1 MDFVGNR
8 RVASSAALERKLRQD
23 IYSCTLREGDLL
35 ASENQLI
42 RKYKLSGYQIRKAVA
57 NLKKEGLL
65 RSVRG
70 SGTYVVSPEDRR
82 KSAHSAGESAG
93 RILFLSFESY
103 FSRDLFHSPGTYD
116 PIFRGLSHEFASSR
130 YDLVFGHVNDE
141 TSAPECLASREI
153 AGVIFLGEPTPEF
166 YRKHLRRFPCVGINN
181 YQISCEF
188 DRVRL
193 DDLARSYIA
202 AEYLASIGHRRIA
215 YFCDSIGSTQTDSRV
230 DGFRKAVR
238 ELGLD
243 PDPEL
248 EIVFRRIPQGES
260 DAPWSAFPDF
270 SSRLKP
276 LFTSANPPTAI
287 ICYDDPRLV
296 AIQFSLQKLGLSV
309 PGDVSLTGAFNGRQ
323 TWCENATSV
332 CDRME
337 DICVEA
343 ARLLLENIEREKTAA
358 GKTVLLQPYLVR
370 GQTTSPLKIR
380 EKK

>member
-8 RVASSAALERKLRQD
+8 RVASSVNLERKLRQE
-23 IYSCTLREGDLL
+23 IYSCTLKEGDLL

-42 RKYKLSGYQIRKAVA
+42 RKYKLSGYQIRKAIA

-65 RSVRG
+65 KSIRG
-70 SGTYVVSPEDRR
+70 SGTYVVSPEERR
-82 KSAHSAGESAG
+82 KTVSNGDASSG

-116 PIFRGLSHEFASSR
+116 PIFRGLSREFASSH
-130 YDLVFGHVNDE
+130 YDLVFGHVSNE
-141 TSAPECLASREI
+141 TVPPECLASRNI
-153 AGVIFLGEPTPEF
+153 AGVIFLGEPSSEF
-166 YRKHLRRFPCVGINN
+166 YRKYLHRFPCVGINN
-181 YQISCEF
+181 YQFSCEF

-193 DDLARSYIA
+193 DDFARSYIA

-215 YFCDSIGSTQTDSRV
+215 YFCDTIGSAQTDFRV

-243 PDPEL
+243 PDPAL
-248 EIVFRRIPQGES
+248 EIVFRRIPKGES

-270 SSRLKP
+270 TSRLEP
-276 LFTSANPPTAI
+276 LFTAPNPPSAI
-287 ICYDDPRLV
+287 ICYDDPRLMAV
-296 AIQFSLQKLGLSV
+296 QCSLQKMGLSV
-309 PGDVSLTGAFNGRQ
+309 PGDVSLAGAFNGRQ

-343 ARLLLENIEREKTAA
+343 ARLLLERIERKNSCS
-358 GKTVLLQPYLVR
+358 GKTILLQPYLVH
-370 GQTTSPLKIR
+370 GQTTAPLKHR